1 MKALSLWQP
10 WASAIVLGWKRVE
23 TRHWSTRYRGA
34 LAIHAAK
41 RWTAKEREDWA
52 ALSRAEG
59 FDASSYELPLGALI
73 ATVCLVDVVPTEKL
87 VGEISDQEQRWG
99 NYAPGRFG
107 FVFEGLIKLPEPV
120 PFKGMQGFFDVP
132 DALVTPSMAAPP
144 LDRAAAA
151 PEGQLL

>member
-41 RWTAKEREDWA
+41 RWTAEEREDWA

-59 FDASSYELPLGALI
+59 FDASSYEMSFGALI

-87 VGEISDQEQRWG
+87 VGQISEQEERWG
-99 NYAPGRFG
+99 NYGPKRFG
-107 FVFEGLIKLPEPV
+107 FVFEGLVKLPEPV
-120 PFKGMQGFFDVP
+120 PFKGAQGFFDVS
-132 DALVTPSMAAPP
+132 DALVTPPMAAPP
-144 LDRAAAA
+144 LERRPSAA
-151 PEGQLL
+151 EGLLL